1 MRKTKWIIIVVYL
14 VFATYLINSAFSFYE
29 LPEVVSDYDSVINL
43 IAGILLI
50 LGGIS
55 SFRIRKHKH
64 LGPQFD
70 FA

>member
-1 MRKTKWIIIVVYL
+1 MRKTKWIVSSI
-14 VFATYLINSAFSFYE
+14 YLIFGIYFVNLAFGFYE
-29 LPEVVSDYDSVINL
+29 IPKAVLDYSQVINL
-43 IAGILLI
+43 IAGILII

-64 LGPQFD
+64 LGPKFD